1 MKQIRGI
8 EVKSSWICGNARL
21 TVANTSKLLS
31 GVPNHSKKGIER
43 EIERGIET
51 RDKYLFCREIALNR
65 IRLKKIS

>member
-21 TVANTSKLLS
+21 TVANTSNLLS
-31 GVPNHSKKGIER
+31 GIPNHSKKG
-43 EIERGIET
+43 IERGIET